1 MHNNHFTGIFG
12 HFFLRAIIIQA
23 FVGVLILTV
32 MLPYYDYAAR
42 QLAAEQGRTVAS
54 TTLSA
59 TTDTLYDQNYPAIV
73 EFCLNVIKAT
83 PNVLFI
89 AFSSR
94 EGDELIVSDNKWV
107 MQHKS
112 LPYYDLNFQA
122 SAQQASKSAYVMD
135 YDGLGLGFSEYY
147 NFSEPVYISGKEWGV
162 LTISFSN
169 SAYLTSIRTFNKL
182 VFVFTLIS
190 SLLAFTLFFYSS
202 RRIRK
207 QINALADVAKNLAK
221 GNLSTKA
228 EESAIGEIGVL
239 GQGINNMSATLR
251 EKSQRVDQLVKV
263 VEQTQDAMILLN
275 ASGHVIFANAA
286 FETVS
291 GYSMADVID
300 IPQAALFSLLQLPDD
315 LLNDD
320 QPLPIIASKLPHDLT
335 LAKKDQAIVDVAIQI
350 ESIDAD
356 ADADASLTLLVIS
369 DISERKLAEVELR
382 IAATAFES
390 QEGMIVTDAHNVIL
404 RVNHAFTEI
413 TGYEASEVVGRT
425 PHLLSSGRH
434 NAAFYEAMWQSIC
447 NTGAWEGEIWNSRKN
462 NDIYPQHLTITA
474 VKNIEGIITNYVATL
489 TDITARKEAED
500 KIQHLAFYDSLTG
513 LPNRRLF
520 VDRLSQAMATA
531 SRSSAMGGLLFLDLD
546 HFKTL
551 NDTLG
556 HDVGDLLLQQVAIR
570 LNKMVREGD
579 TVARLGGDEF
589 VVLLEDLSSNN
600 LEAAAQT
607 EIIAE
612 KILTTLNMVY
622 QLGPHEYYSSPSIG
636 ATLFAGNMDDTAED
650 ILKQADIAMYQ
661 AKGTGRNAMCFFD
674 PEMQASIHARA
685 ELEKELRIAIIK
697 QEFRLYFQVQVDE
710 NAKPL
715 GAEALIRWA
724 HPKHGLVAPG
734 QFITLAE
741 ETNLILPIGQ
751 WVLDAACAQLS
762 LWQHSPQT
770 HELTI
775 SVNVSARQFRQEDFA
790 AQVIATVHRHA
801 INPKYLKLELTE
813 SLLLDHVDDIIVTM
827 NDLKTVGIMFSL
839 DDFGTGYSS
848 LQYLKKLPLYQLKV
862 DQSFV
867 RDLAVDENDVS
878 IVRTI
883 VAMAKSLD
891 LQVIAE
897 GVETE
902 QQHQQLLQLGC
913 THFQGYLFSKPL
925 PIDAFEA
932 LLALE
937 VSAE

>member
-1 MHNNHFTGIFG
+1 MPNNHFAGIFG

-23 FVGVLILTV
+23 LVVVLILAV

-59 TTDTLYDQNYPAIV
+59 TTDTLYEQNYPAII

-94 EGDELIVSDNKWV
+94 EGDELIVSNNKWV
-107 MQHKS
+107 MKHKS

-122 SAQQASKSAYVMD
+122 SAQQLSEQPYVMD
-135 YDGLGLGFSEYY
+135 YDGLGLGFSEHY
-147 NFSEPVYISGKEWGV
+147 NFSEPVYISGKVWGV

-169 SAYLTSIRTFNKL
+169 SAYLTSIRIFNKL
-182 VFVFTLIS
+182 VFVLTLIS
-190 SLLAFTLFFYSS
+190 SLLAFVLFFYSS

-207 QINALADVAKNLAK
+207 QIDALGDVAKNLAK
-221 GNLSTKA
+221 GNLSIKA

-239 GQGINNMSATLR
+239 GQGINNMLVTLH

-263 VEQTQDAMILLN
+263 VEQTQDAILLLD
-275 ASGHVIFANAA
+275 ASGYVFFANTS
-286 FETVS
+286 FETIS
-291 GYSMADVID
+291 GYMVTEVIGM
-300 IPQAALFSLLQLPDD
+300 PQASLFNLLQLSDG
-315 LLNDD
+315 LLNVGK
-320 QPLPIIASKLPHDLT
+320 PVPSISTKLSHDFT
-335 LAKKDQAIVDVAIQI
+335 LVKKDKTIVDVAIKV
-350 ESIDAD
+350 ESIAGAGAD
-356 ADADASLTLLVIS
+356 LTLMVIS
-369 DISERKLAEVELR
+369 DITERKLAEVELR

-390 QEGMIVTDAHNVIL
+390 QEGMMVTDAHNVIL
-404 RVNHAFTEI
+404 RVNHAFTTI
-413 TGYEASEVVGRT
+413 TGYNASEVIGYK
-425 PHLLSSGRH
+425 PQFLSSGRH
-434 NAAFYEAMWQSIC
+434 DKTFYEAMWQSIDS
-447 NTGAWEGEIWNSRKN
+447 TGSWEGEIWNRRKN
-462 NDIYPQHLTITA
+462 NEVYPQHLTITA
-474 VKNIEGIITNYVATL
+474 VKNLEGVVINYVATI
-489 TDITARKEAED
+489 TDITARKAAED

-513 LPNRRLF
+513 LPNRQLF
-520 VDRLSQAMATA
+520 IDRLSQAMATA
-531 SRSSAMGGLLFLDLD
+531 TRSGAMGGLLFLDLD

-589 VVLLEDLSSNN
+589 VVLLESLSTNN
-600 LEAAAQT
+600 LEAATQI
-607 EIIAE
+607 EIVAE
-612 KILTTLNMVY
+612 KILTTLNMAY
-622 QLGPHEYYSSPSIG
+622 QLESHEYYNSPSIG
-636 ATLFAGNMDDTAED
+636 ATLFAGHLDETAED
-650 ILKQADIAMYQ
+650 LLKQADIAMYQ
-661 AKGTGRNAMCFFD
+661 AKAAGRNAMCFFD

-685 ELEKELRIAIIK
+685 DLEKELRNAIIQ
-697 QEFRLYFQVQVDE
+697 QEFRLFFQVQVDE
-710 NAKPL
+710 NSKPL

-724 HPKHGLVAPG
+724 HPQRGLVAPG
-734 QFITLAE
+734 EFITLAE

-762 LWQHSPQT
+762 LWQHNPQT
-770 HELTI
+770 HHLTL

-790 AQVIATVHRHA
+790 AQVKATVHRHK
-801 INPKYLKLELTE
+801 INPEYLKLELTE
-813 SLLLDHVDDIIVTM
+813 SLLLDRVGDMIVTM
-827 NDLKTVGIMFSL
+827 NELKKLGILFSL

-848 LQYLKKLPLYQLKV
+848 LQYLKNLPLYQLKV

-883 VAMAKSLD
+883 VAMAESLN

-902 QQHQQLLQLGC
+902 QQYQQLLKLGC
-913 THFQGYLFSKPL
+913 MHFQGYLFSKPL
-925 PIDAFEA
+925 PIDAFEG

-937 VSAE
+937 VTAS